1 MTNWLDEILERHDPI
16 MPPSGFSE
24 RVVLCVNK
32 PKRLLLRRYPLPLVA
47 SLLIL
52 LLALWWPS
60 GKFSS
65 STGASF
71 EISAVSEIDAI
82 YLSHEFLVEVEDPLI
97 FDALVLGAPE
107 EILFLL
113 ASIEN

>member
-1 MTNWLDEILERHDPI
+1 MTNWLDEILERHHPI
-16 MPPSGFSE
+16 MPPPGFSE
-24 RVVLCVNK
+24 RVVLQTNK
-32 PKRLLLRRYPLPLVA
+32 PKKLLFSKFPLPLVA

-52 LLALWWPS
+52 LLALWGPS
-60 GKFSS
+60 EKFSS

-71 EISAVSEIDAI
+71 EVSAISEIDAI
-82 YLSHEFLVEVEDPLI
+82 YLSHEFLVDVEDPLI